1 MSTQEQDI
9 TSLIKKV
16 EVLQETQTSSNSKGA
31 LVEKLTF
38 AGIPILFSCIVYLMS
53 ALSSANQEL
62 TTLKNKINVVVSAE
76 NKAIPPQ
83 GTTLDMEKIKEEAA
97 LARAAMTL
105 ERTKDMLG
113 LKEETALARAKIAA
127 ESAAARAELDKRVSI
142 IEWRLNYANKG
153 K

>member
-9 TSLIKKV
+9 TNLIKKV
-16 EVLQETQTSSNSKGA
+16 EVLQEIQTSSNSKGA

-38 AGIPILFSCIVYLMS
+38 AGIPIMFSCIVYLLS
-53 ALSSANQEL
+53 ALSSTTQEL
-62 TTLKNKINVVVSAE
+62 TTLKNKINIVVSAE
-76 NKAIPPQ
+76 NKAIAPQ
-83 GTTLDMEKIKEEAA
+83 GTTLDMEKIREEAA

-113 LKEETALARAKIAA
+113 LKEETALSRARIAA
-127 ESAAARAELDKRVSI
+127 ESAAARAELEKRISI
-142 IEWRLNYANKG
+142 IEWRLNNANKG

>member
-9 TSLIKKV
+9 TNLIKKV
-16 EVLQETQTSSNSKGA
+16 EILQETQTSTNSKSA

-38 AGIPILFSCIVYLMS
+38 AGIPIMFSCIVYLMS
-53 ALSSANQEL
+53 ALSGTTQEL
-62 TTLKNKINVVVSAE
+62 TTLKNKINIVVSAE
-76 NKAIPPQ
+76 NKAIAPQ
-83 GTTLDMEKIKEEAA
+83 GTTLDMEKIREEAA

-113 LKEETALARAKIAA
+113 LKEETALSRARIAA
-127 ESAAARAELDKRVSI
+127 ESAAARAELDKRIAI
-142 IEWRLNYANKG
+142 IEWRLNNANKG

>member
-9 TSLIKKV
+9 TNLIKKV
-16 EVLQETQTSSNSKGA
+16 EILQETQTSTNSKSA

-38 AGIPILFSCIVYLMS
+38 AGIPIMFSCIVYLMS
-53 ALSSANQEL
+53 ALSSTTQEL
-62 TTLKNKINVVVSAE
+62 TTLKNKINIVVSAE
-76 NKAIPPQ
+76 NKAIAPQ
-83 GTTLDMEKIKEEAA
+83 GTTLDMEKIREEAA

-113 LKEETALARAKIAA
+113 LKEETALARARIAA
-127 ESAAARAELDKRVSI
+127 DSAAARADLDKRISI
-142 IEWRLNYANKG
+142 IEWRLNNANKG

>member
-9 TSLIKKV
+9 TNLIKKV
-16 EVLQETQTSSNSKGA
+16 EVLQEIQTSSNSKGA

-38 AGIPILFSCIVYLMS
+38 AGIPIMFSCIVYLLS
-53 ALSSANQEL
+53 ALSGTTQEL
-62 TTLKNKINVVVSAE
+62 TTLKNKINIVVSAE
-76 NKAIPPQ
+76 NKAIAPQ
-83 GTTLDMEKIKEEAA
+83 GTTLDMEKIREEAA

-113 LKEETALARAKIAA
+113 LKEETALARARIAA
-127 ESAAARAELDKRVSI
+127 ESAAARAELDKRIAI
-142 IEWRLNYANKG
+142 IEWRLNNANKG

>member
-9 TSLIKKV
+9 TNLIKKV
-16 EVLQETQTSSNSKGA
+16 EILQETQTSTNSKSA

-38 AGIPILFSCIVYLMS
+38 AGIPIMFSCIVYLMS
-53 ALSSANQEL
+53 ALSSTTQEL
-62 TTLKNKINVVVSAE
+62 TTLKNKINIVVSAE
-76 NKAIPPQ
+76 NKAIAPQ
-83 GTTLDMEKIKEEAA
+83 GTTLDMEKIREEAA

-113 LKEETALARAKIAA
+113 LKEEAALARARIAA
-127 ESAAARAELDKRVSI
+127 DSAAARAELDKRISI
-142 IEWRLNYANKG
+142 IEWRLNITNKG

>member
-9 TSLIKKV
+9 TNLIKKV
-16 EVLQETQTSSNSKGA
+16 EVLQEIQTSSNSKGA

-38 AGIPILFSCIVYLMS
+38 AGIPIMFSCIVYLLS
-53 ALSSANQEL
+53 ALSSTTQEL
-62 TTLKNKINVVVSAE
+62 TTLKNKINIVVSAE
-76 NKAIPPQ
+76 NKAIAPQ
-83 GTTLDMEKIKEEAA
+83 GTTLDMEKIREEAA

-113 LKEETALARAKIAA
+113 LKEETALSRAKIAA
-127 ESAAARAELDKRVSI
+127 DSAAARAELDKRISI
-142 IEWRLNYANKG
+142 IEWRLNNANKG

>member
-9 TSLIKKV
+9 AGLIKKV

-38 AGIPILFSCIVYLMS
+38 AGIPIMFSCIVYLMS
-53 ALSSANQEL
+53 ALSSTTQEL
-62 TTLKNKINVVVSAE
+62 TTLKNKINIVVSAE
-76 NKAIPPQ
+76 NKAIAPQ
-83 GTTLDMEKIKEEAA
+83 GTTLDMEKIREEAA
-97 LARAAMTL
+97 LARSAMTL

-113 LKEETALARAKIAA
+113 LKEETALARARIAA
-127 ESAAARAELDKRVSI
+127 ESAAARAELDKRISI
-142 IEWRLNYANKG
+142 IEWRLNNANKG

>member
-9 TSLIKKV
+9 TNLIKKV
-16 EVLQETQTSSNSKGA
+16 EILQETQTSTNSKSA

-38 AGIPILFSCIVYLMS
+38 AGIPIMFSCIVYLMS
-53 ALSSANQEL
+53 ALSSTTQEL
-62 TTLKNKINVVVSAE
+62 TTLKNKINIVVSAE
-76 NKAIPPQ
+76 NKANAPQ
-83 GTTLDMEKIKEEAA
+83 GTTLDMEKIREEAA

-113 LKEETALARAKIAA
+113 LKEETALARARIAA
-127 ESAAARAELDKRVSI
+127 ESAAARAELDKRISI
-142 IEWRLNYANKG
+142 IEWRLNNANKG

>member
-9 TSLIKKV
+9 TNLIKKV
-16 EVLQETQTSSNSKGA
+16 EILQETQTSTNSKSA

-38 AGIPILFSCIVYLMS
+38 AGIPIMFSCIVYLMS
-53 ALSSANQEL
+53 ALSSATQEL
-62 TTLKNKINVVVSAE
+62 TTLKNKINIVVSAE
-76 NKAIPPQ
+76 NKAIAPQ
-83 GTTLDMEKIKEEAA
+83 GTTLDMEKIREEAA

-113 LKEETALARAKIAA
+113 LKEETALSRAKIAA
-127 ESAAARAELDKRVSI
+127 ESAAARAELDKRIAI
-142 IEWRLNYANKG
+142 IEWRLNNANKG

>member
-9 TSLIKKV
+9 TNLIKKV
-16 EVLQETQTSSNSKGA
+16 EVLQEIQTSSNSKGA

-38 AGIPILFSCIVYLMS
+38 AGIPIMFSCIVYLMS
-53 ALSSANQEL
+53 ALSSTTQEL
-62 TTLKNKINVVVSAE
+62 TTLKNKINIVVSAE
-76 NKAIPPQ
+76 NKAIAPQ
-83 GTTLDMEKIKEEAA
+83 GTTLDMEKIREEAA

-113 LKEETALARAKIAA
+113 LKEETALARARIAA

-142 IEWRLNYANKG
+142 IEWRLNNANKG

>member
-9 TSLIKKV
+9 AGLIKKV

-38 AGIPILFSCIVYLMS
+38 AGIPIMFSCIVYLMS
-53 ALSSANQEL
+53 ALSSTTQEL
-62 TTLKNKINVVVSAE
+62 TTLKNKINIVVSAE
-76 NKAIPPQ
+76 NKAIAPQ
-83 GTTLDMEKIKEEAA
+83 GTTLDMEKIREEAA

-113 LKEETALARAKIAA
+113 LKEETALARARVAS
-127 ESAAARAELDKRVSI
+127 ESAAARAELDKRISI
-142 IEWRLNYANKG
+142 IEWRLNNANKG

>member
-9 TSLIKKV
+9 TNLIKKV
-16 EVLQETQTSSNSKGA
+16 EILQETQTSTNSKSA

-38 AGIPILFSCIVYLMS
+38 AGIPIMFSCIVYLMS
-53 ALSSANQEL
+53 ALSSTTQEL
-62 TTLKNKINVVVSAE
+62 TTLKNKINIVVSAE
-76 NKAIPPQ
+76 NKAIAPQ
-83 GTTLDMEKIKEEAA
+83 GTTLDMEKIREEAA

-113 LKEETALARAKIAA
+113 LKEETALARARIAA
-127 ESAAARAELDKRVSI
+127 DSAAARAELDKRISI

>member
-9 TSLIKKV
+9 TNLIKKV
-16 EVLQETQTSSNSKGA
+16 EVLQEIQTSSNSKGA

-38 AGIPILFSCIVYLMS
+38 AGIPIMFSCIVYLLS
-53 ALSSANQEL
+53 ALSSTTQEL
-62 TTLKNKINVVVSAE
+62 TTLKNKINIVVSAE
-76 NKAIPPQ
+76 NKAIAPQ
-83 GTTLDMEKIKEEAA
+83 GTTLDMEKIREEAA

-113 LKEETALARAKIAA
+113 LKEETALARARIAA
-127 ESAAARAELDKRVSI
+127 DSAAARAELDKRVSI
-142 IEWRLNYANKG
+142 IEWRLNNANKG

>member
-9 TSLIKKV
+9 TNLIKKV
-16 EVLQETQTSSNSKGA
+16 EILQETQTSTNSKSA

-38 AGIPILFSCIVYLMS
+38 AGIPIMFSCIVYLMS
-53 ALSSANQEL
+53 ALSGTTQEL
-62 TTLKNKINVVVSAE
+62 TTLKNKINIVVSAE
-76 NKAIPPQ
+76 NKAIAPQ
-83 GTTLDMEKIKEEAA
+83 GTTLDMEKIREEAA

-127 ESAAARAELDKRVSI
+127 DSSAARAELDKRLSI
-142 IEWRLNYANKG
+142 IEWRLNNANKG

>member
-9 TSLIKKV
+9 TNLIKKV
-16 EVLQETQTSSNSKGA
+16 EILQETQTSTNSKSA

-38 AGIPILFSCIVYLMS
+38 AGIPIMFSGIVYLLS
-53 ALSSANQEL
+53 ALSSTTQEL
-62 TTLKNKINVVVSAE
+62 TTLKNKINIVVSAE
-76 NKAIPPQ
+76 NKAIAPQ
-83 GTTLDMEKIKEEAA
+83 GTTLDMEKIREEAA

-127 ESAAARAELDKRVSI
+127 DSSAARAELDKRVSI
-142 IEWRLNYANKG
+142 IEWRLNNANKG

>member
-9 TSLIKKV
+9 TNLIKKV
-16 EVLQETQTSSNSKGA
+16 EILQETQTSTNSKSA

-38 AGIPILFSCIVYLMS
+38 AGIPIMFSCIVYLMS
-53 ALSSANQEL
+53 ALSSTTQEL
-62 TTLKNKINVVVSAE
+62 TTLKNKINIVVSAE
-76 NKAIPPQ
+76 NKAIAPQ
-83 GTTLDMEKIKEEAA
+83 GTTLDMEKIREEAA

-113 LKEETALARAKIAA
+113 LKEETALARARIAA
-127 ESAAARAELDKRVSI
+127 ESAAARAELDKRISI

>member
-9 TSLIKKV
+9 AGLIKKV

-38 AGIPILFSCIVYLMS
+38 AGIPIMFSCIVYLMS
-53 ALSSANQEL
+53 ALSSTTQEL
-62 TTLKNKINVVVSAE
+62 TTLKNKINIVVSAE
-76 NKAIPPQ
+76 NKAIAPQ
-83 GTTLDMEKIKEEAA
+83 GTTLDMEKIREEAA

-113 LKEETALARAKIAA
+113 LKEETALARARIAA
-127 ESAAARAELDKRVSI
+127 ESSAARAELEKRISI
-142 IEWRLNYANKG
+142 IEWRLNNANKG

>member
-9 TSLIKKV
+9 TNLIKKV

-38 AGIPILFSCIVYLMS
+38 AGIPIMFSCIVYLMS
-53 ALSSANQEL
+53 ALSSTTQEL
-62 TTLKNKINVVVSAE
+62 TTLKNKINIVVSAE
-76 NKAIPPQ
+76 NKAIAPQ
-83 GTTLDMEKIKEEAA
+83 GTTLDMEKIREEAA

-113 LKEETALARAKIAA
+113 LKEETALARARIAA
-127 ESAAARAELDKRVSI
+127 ESAAARAELDKRISI
-142 IEWRLNYANKG
+142 IEWRLNNANKG

>member
-9 TSLIKKV
+9 TNLIKKV
-16 EVLQETQTSSNSKGA
+16 EILQETQTSTNSKSA

-38 AGIPILFSCIVYLMS
+38 AGIPIMFSCIVYLMS
-53 ALSSANQEL
+53 ALSSTTQEL
-62 TTLKNKINVVVSAE
+62 TTLKNKINIVVSAE
-76 NKAIPPQ
+76 NKAIAPQ
-83 GTTLDMEKIKEEAA
+83 GTTLDMEKIREEAA

-113 LKEETALARAKIAA
+113 LKEETALARARIAA
-127 ESAAARAELDKRVSI
+127 ESAAARAELDKRISI
-142 IEWRLNYANKG
+142 IEWRLNNANKG

>member
-9 TSLIKKV
+9 AGLIKKV

-38 AGIPILFSCIVYLMS
+38 AGIPIMFSCIVYLMS
-53 ALSSANQEL
+53 ALSSTTQEL
-62 TTLKNKINVVVSAE
+62 TTLKNKINIVVSAE
-76 NKAIPPQ
+76 NKAIAPQ
-83 GTTLDMEKIKEEAA
+83 GTTLDMEKIREEAA

-113 LKEETALARAKIAA
+113 LKEETALARARIAA
-127 ESAAARAELDKRVSI
+127 ESAAARAELDKRIAI
-142 IEWRLNYANKG
+142 IEWRLNNANKG

>member
-9 TSLIKKV
+9 TNLIKKV
-16 EVLQETQTSSNSKGA
+16 EVLQEIQTSSNSKGA

-38 AGIPILFSCIVYLMS
+38 AGIPIMFSCIVYLLS
-53 ALSSANQEL
+53 ALSSTTQEL
-62 TTLKNKINVVVSAE
+62 TTLKNKINIVVSAE
-76 NKAIPPQ
+76 NKAIAPQ
-83 GTTLDMEKIKEEAA
+83 GTTLDMEKIREEAA

-127 ESAAARAELDKRVSI
+127 ESAAARAELDKRISI
-142 IEWRLNYANKG
+142 IEWRLNNANKG